1 MEDNLLVDLSA
12 QWHITR
18 KISLTTQVVNLFDAV
33 YVASRAP
40 AGLRPGHPFGVYG
53 GMRFML

>member
-1 MEDNLLVDLSA
+1 MEFDQKD
-12 QWHITR
+12 
-18 KISLTTQVVNLFDAV
+18 SLTAQVVNLFDAT

-53 GMRFML
+53 GMRFQL